1 MFSYFIQ
8 LNIAIDYV
16 GISLAHRLPRPY
28 ALATHIA
35 GGKDSS
41 ARIIRSEAFKRTN
54 TDLRTPLPRP
64 GYKQISLPLPAL
76 PRCPAAG
83 LFPFVGP
90 INRNKIKNK
99 IEAK

>member
-41 ARIIRSEAFKRTN
+41 ARIIRMEWS
-54 TDLRTPLPRP
+54 
-64 GYKQISLPLPAL
+64 I
-76 PRCPAAG
+76 
-83 LFPFVGP
+83 
-90 INRNKIKNK
+90 
-99 IEAK
+99 